1 MMKLKKKTCNYN
13 FDSSNLRL
21 LLTQQRSYLL
31 NYNFPKKFFF
41 DIMPLSLHKPKPF
54 ILMSVAMN
62 DDSINWQTKM
72 FYYRKFRN
80 STSIWNK
87 LYFCEIF
94 FILVDIILKQIF
106 ISLINCLLGL
116 RWLIWWNL
124 KHVVLSEG

>member
-1 MMKLKKKTCNYN
+1 MMKLKKKTCNYY

-31 NYNFPKKFFF
+31 NIISPKIFFFF

-80 STSIWNK
+80 STSFEINYIFVKFSLFWSILSWNRF
-87 LYFCEIF
+87 LFFWSIVCWNCWVCDDWFGEI
-94 FILVDIILKQIF
+94 
-106 ISLINCLLGL
+106 
-116 RWLIWWNL
+116 
-124 KHVVLSEG
+124 